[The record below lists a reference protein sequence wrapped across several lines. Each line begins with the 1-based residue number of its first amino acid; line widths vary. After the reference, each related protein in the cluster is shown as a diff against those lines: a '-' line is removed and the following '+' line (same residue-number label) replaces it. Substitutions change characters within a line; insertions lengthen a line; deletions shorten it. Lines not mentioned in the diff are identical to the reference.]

1 MRVSERETYMSESE
15 FTEDQDT
22 DHLDPNIR
30 AELRK
35 SKERAKEAEAAKAEV
50 ETLRRELAFT
60 KAGVPE
66 TGVGALLRKAYD
78 GDTDPEAIR
87 KAAEEY
93 GITTGSQ
100 QEQAPDPVLEELER
114 HRSIAGATG
123 TNNSGPTPQQELLA
137 AIQSGASE
145 AEVMEAISK
154 MGAEVGVYSTG
165 MR

>member
-1 MRVSERETYMSESE
+1 MSDSNE
-15 FTEDQDT
+15 FYENEDT

-35 SKERAKEAEAAKAEV
+35 SKERAKEAAEAKAEA
-50 ETLRRELAFT
+50 EALRRDLAFT

-93 GITTGSQ
+93 GIFQSQ
-100 QEQAPDPVLEELER
+100 PAEQAPDPVRQELET
-114 HRSIAGATG
+114 HRTIQGATG
-123 TNNSGPTPQQELLA
+123 TNQSGPTVYQAL
-137 AIQSGASE
+137 E
-145 AEVMEAISK
+145 AMIEEAGSVEAIMEIISK
-154 MGAEVGVYSTG
+154 QGAEGGIYTTG
-165 MR
+165 QR